1 MFDSV
6 LEMLEKFTPKQR
18 IFALLIVVVSIILIT
33 LGPSVIKGSDC
44 KDVYEELEIQRKELL
59 RLNKELVDVQI
70 NANNERLERE
80 REIAK
85 IVDMIK
91 TDADNCPL
99 CDHIHLTPYEKDL
112 VKLEE

>member
-1 MFDSV
+1 MLDSILSV
-6 LEMLEKFTPKQR
+6 LEKFTEKQR
-18 IFALLIVVVSIILIT
+18 IFALLIVVFSIILLT
-33 LGPSVIKGSDC
+33 LGPSIIKTNDC
-44 KDVYEELEIQRKELL
+44 ADVYEELENQRKELL

-70 NANNERLERE
+70 NANNERLARE

-91 TDADNCPL
+91 ADADNCPL

-112 VKLEE
+112 VKIEE